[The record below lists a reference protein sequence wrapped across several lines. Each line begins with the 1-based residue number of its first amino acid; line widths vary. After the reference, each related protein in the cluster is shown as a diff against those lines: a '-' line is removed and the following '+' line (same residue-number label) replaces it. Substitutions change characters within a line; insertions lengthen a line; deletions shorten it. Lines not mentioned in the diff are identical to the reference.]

1 MRQPREV
8 VLIPGW
14 NCGGSPASIGCSN
27 EMKEK
32 GMAPTTKSSLASA
45 LKQNRPFVSLEQQ
58 VYLSILRTASELSYA
73 VDQYFRPFDI
83 TPSQYNV
90 LRILRGVGADGLCRN
105 EISERMVT
113 ATPDMSRLL
122 DRMEK
127 AGWVRRERAE
137 DDRRQVSTYIT
148 KSGMEL
154 LETLE
159 TPTRDFVMRLF
170 SGTRVSDLKA
180 VLKVNDQIRT
190 KLS

>member
-1 MRQPREV
+1 
-8 VLIPGW
+8 
-14 NCGGSPASIGCSN
+14 
-27 EMKEK
+27 
-32 GMAPTTKSSLASA
+32 MARTQKSCLAKT
-45 LKQNRPFVSLEQQ
+45 LKQNRPFVSLEQE

-73 VDQYFRPFDI
+73 VDQFFRPFDI

-90 LRILRGVGADGLCRN
+90 LRILRGAGADGLCRN

-122 DRMEK
+122 DRMER
-127 AGWVRRERAE
+127 AGWVTRERAD
-137 DDRRQVSTYIT
+137 DDRRQVSTHIT

-154 LETLE
+154 LARLE
-159 TPTRDFVMRLF
+159 TPTHDFVKRLF
-170 SGTRVSDLKA
+170 AGAAVSHLKT

>member
-1 MRQPREV
+1 
-8 VLIPGW
+8 
-14 NCGGSPASIGCSN
+14 
-27 EMKEK
+27 
-32 GMAPTTKSSLASA
+32 MARTQKSSLATT
-45 LKQNRPFVSLEQQ
+45 LKQNRPFVSLEQE

-73 VDQYFRPFDI
+73 VDQFFRPFDI

-90 LRILRGVGADGLCRN
+90 LRILRGAETDGLCRN

-113 ATPDMSRLL
+113 ATPDMTRLL

-127 AGWVRRERAE
+127 VGWVTRERAE
-137 DDRRQVSTYIT
+137 EDRRQVSTYIT

-154 LETLE
+154 LARLE
-159 TPTRDFVMRLF
+159 KPIGDFVMPLF
-170 SGTRVSDLKA
+170 AGTTISDLKT

>member
-1 MRQPREV
+1 
-8 VLIPGW
+8 
-14 NCGGSPASIGCSN
+14 
-27 EMKEK
+27 
-32 GMAPTTKSSLASA
+32 MARTKRSSLATA
-45 LKQNRPFVSLEQQ
+45 LKQNRPFVSLEQE

-73 VDQYFRPFDI
+73 VDQFFRPFGI
-83 TPSQYNV
+83 TSSQYNV
-90 LRILRGVGADGLCRN
+90 LRILRGAGPDGLCRN

-127 AGWVRRERAE
+127 AGWVTRERAE
-137 DDRRQVSTYIT
+137 DDRRQVFTYIT

-154 LETLE
+154 LAKLE
-159 TPTRDFVMRLF
+159 TPTRDFV
-170 SGTRVSDLKA
+170 TRVFAGTPINDLKA

>member
-1 MRQPREV
+1 
-8 VLIPGW
+8 
-14 NCGGSPASIGCSN
+14 
-27 EMKEK
+27 MKESTMPLTK
-32 GMAPTTKSSLASA
+32 KSSLATA
-45 LKQNRPFVSLEQQ
+45 LKQTRPFVSLEQE
-58 VYLSILRTASELSYA
+58 VYLSILRTASELSYS
-73 VDQYFRPFDI
+73 VDQFFRPFDI

-90 LRILRGVGADGLCRN
+90 LRILRGAGTDGLCRN

-154 LETLE
+154 LERLE
-159 TPTRDFVMRLF
+159 PSTRDFVTRLF
-170 SGTRVSDLKA
+170 AGTAVSDLKT
-180 VLKVNDQIRT
+180 VLKVNDRIRT